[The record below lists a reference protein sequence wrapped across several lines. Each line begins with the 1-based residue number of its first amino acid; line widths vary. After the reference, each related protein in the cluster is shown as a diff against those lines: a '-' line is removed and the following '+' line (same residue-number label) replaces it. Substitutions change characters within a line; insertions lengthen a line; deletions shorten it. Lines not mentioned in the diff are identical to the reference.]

1 VLTSE
6 LETVEV
12 MLGDAKTAFLGS
24 KTRPST
30 RAVFQ
35 KTAASV
41 HEQDVLEYEFFIRV
55 VLPNGT
61 VKTTQPH
68 RLDDLNRAALPYIER
83 HSERPVKIMD
93 VGVSSGV
100 STQEWYDQL
109 SASNISCDIT
119 ATDLTIYASLVSF
132 APHLSALID
141 GNRNILHLDV
151 WDRGM
156 PPSATGLRGF
166 CAATIR
172 MLFHGAM
179 MVDGHLPPLQG
190 RIREAAKGRLLRCEP
205 LTLLSRKLT
214 QNESLRVVEE
224 DLIAPERPDF
234 KAAFHVVRAA
244 NVLNRI
250 YFSDQ
255 TLVQII
261 KKLNQ
266 RLKPNCILI
275 VCRTDK
281 AGVNHATIFE
291 SVANATL
298 RIIFRLG
305 DGSEIEQ
312 LVSGMCL

>member
-1 VLTSE
+1 
-6 LETVEV
+6 
-12 MLGDAKTAFLGS
+12 MLRGRAKTAFPVS
-24 KTRPST
+24 MTRPST

-35 KTAASV
+35 KTAASA
-41 HEQDVLEYEFFIRV
+41 HEQDALEYEFFIRV

-68 RLDDLNRAALPYIER
+68 RLDDLNRAVLPYIER
-83 HSERPVKIMD
+83 LSDRPVKIMD

-100 STQEWYDQL
+100 STQEWFDQL

-132 APHLSALID
+132 APQLSALID

-151 WDRGM
+151 WGRGM
-156 PPSATGLRGF
+156 PPSAKGLQGV

-172 MLFHGAM
+172 MLFRGAM
-179 MVDGHLPPLQG
+179 MVDSNLPPLQG
-190 RIREAAKGRLLRCEP
+190 RIREAANGRLLRCEP
-205 LTLLSRKLT
+205 VTLLSRKLT
-214 QNESLRVVEE
+214 QLESLRVVEE
-224 DLIAPERPDF
+224 DLIAPEHPDF

-244 NVLNRI
+244 NVLNHA

-275 VCRTDK
+275 LCRTDK

-291 SVANATL
+291 SMADATL
-298 RIIFRLG
+298 RVIFRLG
-305 DGSEIEQ
+305 GGSEIEQ
-312 LVSGMCL
+312 LVSGICL